1 MKRLFCDVANGQR
14 LGMKMES
21 GCNRTF
27 AAPAKLATSGAADG
41 NLPVRRGA
49 VRLRNDKGALRM
61 NVGMR
66 VRGGLLAALITC
78 AVPVVAAT
86 LASMLVSSPVAA
98 QTVDSIQVE
107 GNRRVELETIR
118 SYFKPGPGGKLDQGR
133 IDDGLKALIETG
145 LFQDVR
151 INQAGGRLV
160 VTVVENPV
168 IGRLAF
174 EGNKKVKD
182 DQLSAEI
189 QSKPR
194 GTLSRP
200 MVQSDAQRIAEIYRH
215 QGRYDVQVTPEII
228 EQPNNRVDLI
238 FTITEGSKTG
248 VKSVEFVGNSFYSS
262 YRLKDVIKTRESN
275 ILSFLGGAD
284 LYDPDRIE
292 ADRDLIRRYY
302 LKHGFADVQVVAALT
317 EYDPE
322 RKGFLVTFKIEEGQ
336 QYRVATVDFRS
347 SIATLDGDSLRGFSH
362 IFVGS
367 LYNAEALE
375 KSVEEMQ
382 IEASRRGY
390 AFAIVKPRGD
400 RNFDAHTVSITFAI
414 DEGPRTY
421 IERINV
427 RGNTR
432 TRDYVIRREF
442 DISEGDAYN
451 RALVDR
457 AERRLKNLDFFK
469 TVKITTEPGS
479 SSDRVI
485 LIVDLEEKSTGD
497 FSVSGGYS
505 TTDGPLAEVSV
516 SERNFLGRGLYAK
529 ASVTYGEFARGLT
542 ISLVEPYLLDYRV
555 ALGLDMFYREQLA
568 NSYISYG
575 TKTIGF
581 SPRLGFGL
589 REDLT
594 LQVRYSLYQTTVDL
608 PSYLSNCNNL
618 FPTPGGPTNPAGLP
632 FFPTPNY
639 INQVDGPG
647 FTADPTGNAQNG
659 LLPGCLSDGESSLPV
674 RQELASGA
682 TWTSAVG
689 YSLDYNTLDNN
700 KNPTDGLFIDFKQ
713 DFAGVGG
720 DVSYIKSTIDAKYYA
735 PLVADVV
742 GLIHV
747 QSGMLNQMG
756 NYGIRMLDNFQMG
769 PNLIRGFAPN
779 GIGPR
784 DLTFFPF
791 TGTGDAL
798 GGTKYWGASA
808 ELQMP
813 FWFLPKEV
821 GLKGA
826 IYADAGSL
834 WDYKGPTSW
843 AATGEIN
850 GMVPNNNFGKPG
862 QPQFVYCACAMQFD
876 DSNVVRTSVGVG
888 LIWASPFGPLRFD
901 FAVPITKGKYDVV
914 QEFKF
919 GGGTSF

>member
-1 MKRLFCDVANGQR
+1 
-14 LGMKMES
+14 
-21 GCNRTF
+21 
-27 AAPAKLATSGAADG
+27 
-41 NLPVRRGA
+41 
-49 VRLRNDKGALRM
+49 M

-66 VRGGLLAALITC
+66 VRGGLLAALMMFGM
-78 AVPVVAAT
+78 PVAAS
-86 LASMLVSSPVAA
+86 LAAALVSSPAAA
-98 QTVDSIQVE
+98 QSVATIQVE

-118 SYFKPGPGGKLDQGR
+118 SYFKPGPGGRLDQAQ

-151 INQAGGRLV
+151 ISTAGGRLL

-168 IGRLAF
+168 IGRVAF

-182 DQLSAEI
+182 EQLSAEI

-215 QGRYDVQVTPEII
+215 AGRYDVRVTPEII

-248 VKSVEFVGNSFYSS
+248 VKSIDFVGNSFYSS

-275 ILSFLGGAD
+275 LLSFLGGAD
-284 LYDPDRIE
+284 VYDADRVE
-292 ADRDLIRRYY
+292 ADRDLIRRFY

-322 RKGFLVTFKIEEGQ
+322 RKGFLVTFKIDEGQ
-336 QYRVATVDFRS
+336 QYRVASVEFKS
-347 SIATLDGDSLRGFSH
+347 SIATLDGNALRSFSRVY
-362 IFVGS
+362 IGS

-390 AFAIVKPRGD
+390 AFAIVRPRGD
-400 RNFDAHTVSITFAI
+400 RNFEAHTVSIVFGI

-442 DISEGDAYN
+442 DIAEGDAYN

-469 TVKITTEPGS
+469 SVKIVTEPGS

-505 TTDGPLAEVSV
+505 TTDGALAEVSI
-516 SERNFLGRGLYAK
+516 SERNFLGRGLFAK
-529 ASVTYGEFARGLT
+529 ASVQYGQYARGY
-542 ISLVEPYLLDYRV
+542 SLSYVDPYLLDYRV
-555 ALGLDMFYREQLA
+555 ALGLDLFQRQQLA

-575 TKTIGF
+575 TKTLGF
-581 SPRLGFGL
+581 SPRLGFAL
-589 REDLT
+589 REDLS
-594 LQVRYSLYQTTVDL
+594 LQVRYTIYQQELSL
-608 PSYLSNCNNL
+608 PSFLANCNNN
-618 FPTPGGPTNPAGLP
+618 PTNSLLAFNPSPAFVNSVGGAGNLPAPATDASLAGLWC
-632 FFPTPNY
+632 Y
-639 INQVDGPG
+639 
-647 FTADPTGNAQNG
+647 
-659 LLPGCLSDGESSLPV
+659 SDGEASLPV
-674 RQELASGA
+674 RKELQGGK
-682 TWTSAVG
+682 TLTSSVG
-689 YSLDYNTLDNN
+689 YSLNYNTLDNN
-700 KNPTDGLFIDFKQ
+700 KNPTDGLIVDFKQ
-713 DFAGVGG
+713 DFAGLGG
-720 DVSYIKSTIDAKYYA
+720 DVSYIKSAIDAKYYT
-735 PLVADVV
+735 PLVADIV
-742 GLIHV
+742 GVIHV
-747 QSGMLNQMG
+747 QGGILNKAG
-756 NYGIRMLDNFQMG
+756 SDLRMLDHFQMG
-769 PNLIRGFAPN
+769 PNLVRGFAPN

-784 DLTFFPF
+784 DINPY
-791 TGTGDAL
+791 GTMDAL
-798 GGTKYWGASA
+798 GGTKYWGASY

-821 GLKGA
+821 GLRGA
-826 IYADAGSL
+826 VYADAGGL
-834 WDYKGPTSW
+834 WDYQGPTSW
-843 AATGEIN
+843 AATGEVN
-850 GMVPNNNFGKPG
+850 TPG
-862 QPQFVYCACAMQFD
+862 CIAPTIRPIITPGTCTGLQYDGA
-876 DSNVVRTSVGVG
+876 NVIRSSVGVG

-901 FAVPITKGKYDVV
+901 YAVPLTKGANDRV
-914 QEFKF
+914 QQFKF

>member
-1 MKRLFCDVANGQR
+1 
-14 LGMKMES
+14 
-21 GCNRTF
+21 
-27 AAPAKLATSGAADG
+27 
-41 NLPVRRGA
+41 
-49 VRLRNDKGALRM
+49 M

-66 VRGGLLAALITC
+66 VRGGLLAALMMFATPI
-78 AVPVVAAT
+78 AAT
-86 LASMLVSSPVAA
+86 LAAMLVSSPATA
-98 QTVDSIQVE
+98 QTAATIQVE
-107 GNRRVELETIR
+107 GNRRVEVETIR
-118 SYFKPGPGGKLDQGR
+118 SYFKPGPGGRLDQGA

-145 LFQDVR
+145 LFQDVK
-151 INQAGGRLV
+151 INNVGGRLV

-168 IGRLAF
+168 IGRVAF
-174 EGNKKVKD
+174 EGNKKIKD
-182 DQLSAEI
+182 EQLSGEI

-200 MVQSDAQRIAEIYRH
+200 MVQSDALRIADIYRH
-215 QGRYDVQVTPEII
+215 SGRYDVHVTPEII

-238 FTITEGSKTG
+238 FTIAEGGKTG
-248 VKSVEFVGNSFYSS
+248 VKSVEFVGNNAYSA
-262 YRLKDVIKTRESN
+262 YRLKDVIKTHESN
-275 ILSFLGGAD
+275 LLSFLGGGDVYDAD
-284 LYDPDRIE
+284 RVE

-317 EYDPE
+317 EYDPD

-336 QYRVATVDFRS
+336 QYRVASVNFQS
-347 SIATLDGDSLRGFSH
+347 SIATLDGNSLSSFSRVS
-362 IFVGS
+362 IGS

-390 AFAIVKPRGD
+390 AFAIVHPRGD

-421 IERINV
+421 IERINI

-485 LIVDLEEKSTGD
+485 LVVDLEEKSTGD

-516 SERNFLGRGLYAK
+516 SERNFMGRGLFAK
-529 ASVTYGEFARGLT
+529 ASVTYGEYARGV
-542 ISLVEPYLLDYRV
+542 SLSFVQPYLLDYRV
-555 ALGLDMFYREQLA
+555 ALGLDVYWREQLA
-568 NSYISYG
+568 NEYISYG
-575 TKTIGF
+575 TNTIGF
-581 SPRLGFGL
+581 SPRLGFAL
-589 REDLT
+589 REDLS
-594 LQVRYSLYQTTVDL
+594 LQLRYSLYQQTITL
-608 PSYLSNCNNL
+608 PSTLDNCNNIFPSNAAGQPFL
-618 FPTPGGPTNPAGLP
+618 PTPAYINAGGPGVPTPG
-632 FFPTPNY
+632 
-639 INQVDGPG
+639 VDPS
-647 FTADPTGNAQNG
+647 GNAQAG
-659 LLPGCLSDGESSLPV
+659 LLPGCLADGESSLPV
-674 RQELASGA
+674 RQELANGP
-682 TWTSAVG
+682 TLTSSVG
-689 YSLDYNTLDNN
+689 YSLDYNTLDNT
-700 KNPTDGLFIDFKQ
+700 KNPTDGLLLDFKQ

-720 DVSYIKSTIDAKYYA
+720 DVSYLKSTFDGKYYA
-735 PLVADVV
+735 PLVADIV
-742 GLIHV
+742 GLIHI
-747 QSGMLNQMG
+747 QAGTLNSVGDSQL
-756 NYGIRMLDNFQMG
+756 RMLDQFQMG
-769 PNLIRGFAPN
+769 SNLVRGFAPN

-784 DLTFFPF
+784 DLTFYPY

-834 WDYKGPTSW
+834 WDYQGPTSW
-843 AATGEIN
+843 AATGEVN
-850 GMVPNNNFGKPG
+850 GLVNGSPCSCGMV
-862 QPQFVYCACAMQFD
+862 YD
-876 DSNVVRTSVGVG
+876 DSNVIRTSVGVG
-888 LIWASPFGPLRFD
+888 IIWASPFGPLRFD
-901 FAVPITKGKYDVV
+901 YAVPITKGKYDIV
-914 QEFKF
+914 QQFMF

>member
-1 MKRLFCDVANGQR
+1 
-14 LGMKMES
+14 
-21 GCNRTF
+21 
-27 AAPAKLATSGAADG
+27 
-41 NLPVRRGA
+41 
-49 VRLRNDKGALRM
+49 M

-66 VRGGLLAALITC
+66 LQGGLLAALIMF
-78 AVPVVAAT
+78 AVPVAAT
-86 LASMLVSSPVAA
+86 LSAVVIASPAVAQSVS
-98 QTVDSIQVE
+98 SIQVE
-107 GNRRVELETIR
+107 GNRRVEVETIR
-118 SYFKPGPGGKLDQGR
+118 SYFKPGPGGRLDQAS

-151 INQAGGRLV
+151 ISQPGGHLL

-168 IGRLAF
+168 IGRIAF

-182 DQLSAEI
+182 EQLTAEI

-200 MVQSDAQRIAEIYRH
+200 MVQSDAQRIAEIYRRS
-215 QGRYDVQVTPEII
+215 GRYDISVNPEII
-228 EQPNNRVDLI
+228 EQPNNRVDLV
-238 FTITEGSKTG
+238 FTITEGGKTG
-248 VKSVEFVGNSFYSS
+248 VKSVDFIGNSAYSS
-262 YRLKDVIKTRESN
+262 YRLKDIIKTHESN
-275 ILSFLGGAD
+275 LLSFLGGGD
-284 LYDPDRIE
+284 VYDPDRVE
-292 ADRDLIRRYY
+292 ADRDLIRRFY

-322 RKGFLVTFKIEEGQ
+322 KKGFLVTFKIEEGQ
-336 QYRVATVDFRS
+336 QYRVATVNFQS
-347 SIATLDGDSLRGFSH
+347 SIGTLDGNTLSSFSH
-362 IFVGS
+362 VYVGS

-390 AFAIVKPRGD
+390 AFAIVRPRGD
-400 RNFDAHTVSITFAI
+400 RNFEAHTVSITFAI

-442 DISEGDAYN
+442 DLSEGDAYN

-469 TVKITTEPGS
+469 SVKITTEPGS

-505 TTDGPLAEVSV
+505 TTDGALAEVSI
-516 SERNFLGRGLYAK
+516 SERNFLGRGLFAK
-529 ASVTYGEFARGLT
+529 ASVTYGQFARGYSL
-542 ISLVEPYLLDYRV
+542 SLVEPYLLDYRV
-555 ALGLDMFYREQLA
+555 ALGLDLFQRQQLA
-568 NSYISYG
+568 NNFISYG
-575 TKTIGF
+575 TKTLGF

-589 REDLT
+589 REDLS
-594 LQVRYSLYQTTVDL
+594 LQLRYSIYQQQIQL
-608 PSYLSNCNNL
+608 PANLANCNNII
-618 FPTPGGPTNPAGLP
+618 GGNGLLAFNPSPAFIAANAANGI
-632 FFPTPNY
+632 T
-639 INQVDGPG
+639 IV
-647 FTADPTGNAQNG
+647 DPTGTG
-659 LLPGCLSDGESSLPV
+659 LGCFSDGEASLPV
-674 RQELASGA
+674 RKELQAGQ
-682 TWTSAVG
+682 TLTSAVG
-689 YSLDYNTLDNN
+689 YSLNYNTLDNN
-700 KNPTDGLFIDFKQ
+700 KNPTDGLNIDFKQ

-720 DVSYIKSTIDAKYYA
+720 DVRYLKSAVDAKYYT
-735 PLVADVV
+735 PLVADIV

-747 QSGMLNQMG
+747 QGGILNSVG
-756 NYGIRMLDNFQMG
+756 SDIRMLDHFQMG
-769 PNLIRGFAPN
+769 PNLVRGFAPN

-784 DLTFFPF
+784 DINPF
-791 TGTGDAL
+791 GTQDAL

-826 IYADAGSL
+826 VYADAGSL

-843 AATGEIN
+843 AQTGEVN
-850 GMVPNNNFGKPG
+850 VPGCIRPTTNPVSAGTCTGLTFNDGNL
-862 QPQFVYCACAMQFD
+862 
-876 DSNVVRTSVGVG
+876 VRSSVGVG

-901 FAVPITKGKYDVV
+901 YAVPLTKGANDRV
-914 QEFKF
+914 QQFKF

>member
-1 MKRLFCDVANGQR
+1 MKL
-14 LGMKMES
+14 
-21 GCNRTF
+21 
-27 AAPAKLATSGAADG
+27 
-41 NLPVRRGA
+41 
-49 VRLRNDKGALRM
+49 
-61 NVGMR
+61 GMR
-66 VRGGLLAALITC
+66 VRGGVLAALMMF
-78 AVPVVAAT
+78 AVPVAASLAAV
-86 LASMLVSSPVAA
+86 LASSSAIA
-98 QTVDSIQVE
+98 QTVASIQVE

-118 SYFKPGPGGKLDQGR
+118 SYFRPGPGGRLDQAQ

-151 INQAGGRLV
+151 ISQTGGHLL

-168 IGRLAF
+168 IGRVAF

-182 DQLSAEI
+182 EQLSAEI

-200 MVQSDAQRIAEIYRH
+200 MVQSDAQRIAEIYRRS
-215 QGRYDVQVTPEII
+215 GRYDVRVNPEII

-248 VKSVEFVGNSFYSS
+248 VKSIEFVGNSFYSS

-275 ILSFLGGAD
+275 LLSFLGGAD
-284 LYDPDRIE
+284 VYDPDRVE
-292 ADRDLIRRYY
+292 ADRDLIRRFY

-322 RKGFLVTFKIEEGQ
+322 RKGFLVTFKIDEGQ
-336 QYRVATVDFRS
+336 QYRVASVEFNS
-347 SIATLDGDSLRGFSH
+347 SIATLDGNALSSFSRVY
-362 IFVGS
+362 VGS

-390 AFAIVKPRGD
+390 AFAIVRPRGD
-400 RNFDAHTVSITFAI
+400 RNFEAHTVSIVFGI

-469 TVKITTEPGS
+469 SVKISTEPGS

-485 LIVDLEEKSTGD
+485 LVVDLEEKSTGD

-505 TTDGPLAEVSV
+505 TTDGALAEVSI
-516 SERNFLGRGLYAK
+516 SERNFLGRGLFAK
-529 ASVTYGEFARGLT
+529 ASVTYGQYARGY
-542 ISLVEPYLLDYRV
+542 SLSYVDPYLLDYRV
-555 ALGLDMFYREQLA
+555 ALGLDLFQRQQLA

-575 TKTIGF
+575 TSTLGF
-581 SPRLGFGL
+581 SPRLGFAL
-589 REDLT
+589 REDLS
-594 LQVRYSLYQTTVDL
+594 LQVRYTIYQQKLSL
-608 PSYLSNCNNL
+608 PSNLANCNNN
-618 FPTPGGPTNPAGLP
+618 PTNSLLAFNPSPAWVALNPTGNPAG
-632 FFPTPNY
+632 
-639 INQVDGPG
+639 G
-647 FTADPTGNAQNG
+647 AAAANALGASDASLAG
-659 LLPGCLSDGESSLPV
+659 LWCYSDGEASLPV
-674 RQELASGA
+674 RRELQGGS
-682 TWTSAVG
+682 TLTSSVG
-689 YSLDYNTLDNN
+689 YSLNYNTLDNN
-700 KNPTDGLFIDFKQ
+700 KNPTDGLIVDWKQ
-713 DFAGVGG
+713 DFAGLGG
-720 DVSYIKSTIDAKYYA
+720 DVKYIKSAIDAKYYT
-735 PLVADVV
+735 PLVADIV
-742 GLIHV
+742 GVMHV
-747 QSGMLNQMG
+747 QAGILNEIGNSGL
-756 NYGIRMLDNFQMG
+756 RMLDHFQMG
-769 PNLIRGFAPN
+769 PNLVRGFAPN

-784 DLTFFPF
+784 DINPY
-791 TGTGDAL
+791 GTMDAL
-798 GGTKYWGASA
+798 GGTKYWGASY

-826 IYADAGSL
+826 VYADAGGL
-834 WDYKGPTSW
+834 WDYQGPTSW
-843 AATGEIN
+843 AATGEVN
-850 GMVPNNNFGKPG
+850 TPG
-862 QPQFVYCACAMQFD
+862 CIAPTIRPTPSPGTCLGLQFD
-876 DSNVVRTSVGVG
+876 GANVVRSSVGVG

-901 FAVPITKGKYDVV
+901 YAVPLTKGANDRV
-914 QEFKF
+914 QQFKF